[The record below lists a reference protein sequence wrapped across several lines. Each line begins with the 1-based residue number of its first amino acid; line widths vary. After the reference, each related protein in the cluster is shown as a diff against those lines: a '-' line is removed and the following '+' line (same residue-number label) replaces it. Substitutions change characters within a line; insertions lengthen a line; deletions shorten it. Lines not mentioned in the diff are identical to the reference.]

1 MLLHGVEA
9 VRSEMAPRKA
19 ASPVRVDMFWKV
31 VIVSGTAK
39 ESG

>member
-9 VRSEMAPRKA
+9 VRGKMAPRKA

-31 VIVSGTAK
+31 VIASGAAK
-39 ESG
+39 ESC